1 MLISIVVPLFNKSDY
16 ILATLES
23 ILKQT
28 YSNFEIL
35 IVDDGSTDDGAI
47 KVKQVQDSRIQ
58 LIQVPNGGVARARN
72 IGIEKANGDL
82 VCFLDADDLYHP
94 LYLQTIVS
102 MAEQFP
108 DHGWYSTAYRR
119 LAVQQMSV
127 EQLNTSGIDTSVEVT
142 DFYNQKIKYGA
153 FFCTNTVA
161 IWRCHLS
168 TMQPCFPI
176 GESMAE
182 DLDLWFRLAERFSLR
197 HCSAELSAYRV
208 GISNSLCAN
217 NTQTALWPAFL
228 RLEQRALTGQISTEL
243 LDSAFRFVA
252 YARIIEAR
260 KNLLNHSRLKCIQ
273 QLLRVYRGYRDK
285 RWWVTWVLALCC
297 SKKIIV
303 YFEKNRMKS
312 S

>member
-16 ILATLES
+16 ILATLKS
-23 ILKQT
+23 ILNQT
-28 YSNFEIL
+28 YSNFEVL
-35 IVDDGSTDDGAI
+35 IVDDGSKDDGAT
-47 KVKQVQDSRIQ
+47 KVKQIQDARIQ

-72 IGIEKANGDL
+72 IGIEKASGDL
-82 VCFLDADDLYHP
+82 VCFLDADDLFHP
-94 LYLQTIVS
+94 LFLQTIVR

-108 DHGWYSTAYRR
+108 DYGWYSTSYRR
-119 LAVQQMSV
+119 LADQQMNV
-127 EQLNTSGIDTSVEVT
+127 EQLNTSGIDASVEVT
-142 DFYNQKIKYGA
+142 DFYNQKINYGA

-161 IWRCHLS
+161 IWRCHLNA
-168 TMQPCFPI
+168 MQPCFPV

-228 RLEQRALTGQISTEL
+228 RLEQRALTGTISTEL
-243 LDSAFRFVA
+243 VNSAFSFVA

-260 KNLLNHSRLKCIQ
+260 KNLQNHSRLKCIQ
-273 QLLRVYRGYRDK
+273 QLLSVHRGYREK
-285 RWWVTWVLALCC
+285 RWWVTWVLVLCC
-297 SKKIIV
+297 SERMIAN
-303 YFEKNRMKS
+303 FEKNRMKPS
-312 S
+312 